1 MLRRLIVLALAL
13 LFLAAVLVYQQ
24 MQQLAV
30 TPLQLSSHL
39 FTVPAGSSASG
50 LCRQLQHQG
59 YVQQQ
64 DCQLFRL
71 QLWLEPELAGVKA
84 GSYQVD
90 SEQSLI
96 ALMQQ
101 FVRGEVAQ
109 FPFTIRE
116 GETIK
121 QTLTRLQQTEHLL
134 VDVDSP
140 HQLLS
145 LVNWPEAWGS
155 TPEHAEGLF
164 FPETYHYTVGSSAS
178 QLLRRAH
185 QSLLKHLEES
195 WQQRHFDIPL
205 QSPYELLIMAS
216 IIEKESGYEPEKP
229 LISSVF
235 MNRIRDNMRLQTD
248 PTVIYGLENFSGRIT
263 RADLQNPHPYNTYRH
278 HGLPPSPIAA
288 VSQSSLQAAARPVD
302 SRMYY
307 FVSKGDGSHVFS
319 ETLQDHNAAVRR
331 YILGQDQSE
340 SGHSEQ
346 NNAKQ
351 NNSGQHNE
359 Q

>member
-24 MQQLAV
+24 MQQLAT
-30 TPLQLSSHL
+30 TPLQLTSSL
-39 FTVPAGSSASG
+39 FTVPAGASASG
-50 LCRQLQHQG
+50 LCRQWQREG
-59 YVQQQ
+59 YLQQQ

-71 QLWLEPELAGVKA
+71 QLWLDPELAAVKA
-84 GSYQVD
+84 GTYQVD
-90 SEQSLI
+90 SDSSLI
-96 ALMQQ
+96 ALIQQ
-101 FVRGEVAQ
+101 FVRGDVAQ

-116 GETIK
+116 GET
-121 QTLTRLQQTEHLL
+121 LQQTLKRLQHAEHLIIN
-134 VDVDSP
+134 VDSQ

-145 LVNWPEAWGS
+145 LLNWPEAWGE

-185 QSLLKHLEES
+185 QNLLKHLEDS

-205 QSPYELLIMAS
+205 KSPYELLIMAS

-288 VSQSSLQAAARPVD
+288 VSLSSLQAAARPVD
-302 SRMYY
+302 SSMYY

-319 ETLQDHNAAVRR
+319 ETLQEHNAAVRR
-331 YILGQDQSE
+331 YILGQNDSKQDN
-340 SGHSEQ
+340 SG
-346 NNAKQ
+346 Q
-351 NNSGQHNE
+351 NNSGQKNE

>member
-24 MQQLAV
+24 MQQLAT
-30 TPLQLSSHL
+30 TPLQLTTPL
-39 FTVPAGSSASG
+39 FTVPAGASATG
-50 LCRQLQHQG
+50 LCRRLQRDG

-71 QLWLEPELAGVKA
+71 QLWLEPQLAAVKA
-84 GSYQVD
+84 GTYKVTGD
-90 SEQSLI
+90 ASLI
-96 ALMQQ
+96 ALIEQ

-116 GETIK
+116 GET
-121 QTLTRLQQTEHLL
+121 LQQTLERLEQAEHLQF
-134 VDVDSP
+134 DIEASE
-140 HQLLS
+140 QLLTLLS
-145 LVNWPEAWGS
+145 WPEAWGEAPS
-155 TPEHAEGLF
+155 QAEGLF
-164 FPETYHYTVGSSAS
+164 FPETYNYTVGSSAS
-178 QLLRRAH
+178 QLLQRAH
-185 QSLLKHLEES
+185 QSLLQHLSSS
-195 WQQRHFDIPL
+195 WEQRHFDIPL

-235 MNRIRDNMRLQTD
+235 MNRLRDNMRLQTD

-278 HGLPPSPIAA
+278 HGLPPGPISA
-288 VSQSSLQAAARPVD
+288 VSRSSLQAAARPVD
-302 SRMYY
+302 SSMYY

-319 ETLQDHNAAVRR
+319 ETLQEHNAAVRR
-331 YILGQDQSE
+331 YILGQGRSE
-340 SGHSEQ
+340 QDNSEQ
-346 NNAKQ
+346 NNLEQ
-351 NNSGQHNE
+351 NNSGQTNE